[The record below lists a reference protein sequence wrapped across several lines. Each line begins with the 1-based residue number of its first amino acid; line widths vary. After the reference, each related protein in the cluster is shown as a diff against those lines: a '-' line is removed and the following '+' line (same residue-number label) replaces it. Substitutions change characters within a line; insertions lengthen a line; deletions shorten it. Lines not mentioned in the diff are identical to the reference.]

1 MKQTT
6 KSNQREEQAVNSQS
20 RREFV
25 QKTSLAAGALFTVP
39 TALESMAYVYGE
51 KKLKLAVVG
60 CGGRGSGAVVQAL
73 TADENVELVAMAD
86 AFADRIENSL
96 KGIQEHFEG
105 EKKINVKE
113 KHRFVG
119 FDAYKMAIDMADVV
133 ILTTPPGFR
142 PYHFEYAISQDK
154 HVFMEK
160 PVATDPVGI
169 RKVLETAKIAKQK
182 KLNVVVGL
190 QRHYQSKYIDLKK
203 RVDNGAIGKI
213 TGGQVYWNSSGVWVR
228 ERQPGQTELE
238 YQMRNWYYF
247 NWLCGDHILEQHIHN
262 IDVANWFIGEYP
274 ISAQGMGGRQ
284 VRNGIDHGE
293 IFDHHFVE
301 FTYASGAVI
310 SSQCRHIPGT
320 MNRVDEVFQGS
331 KGSLEIGKGAM
342 VDLNG
347 NEIYNYGKDNNDP
360 NPYQV
365 EHDRLFAS
373 IRNGGVIADAENGA
387 MSTLTAI
394 LGRMATYSGDKIT
407 LEQVLNSDHQIM
419 PAEVDWNTTPPS
431 LPDTDGHYPIPTPGK
446 TKYF

>member
-1 MKQTT
+1 MKNKDTLKNYET
-6 KSNQREEQAVNSQS
+6 S
-20 RREFV
+20 RRSFV
-25 QKTSLAAGALFTVP
+25 QKTALATSGLLTVP
-39 TALESMAYVYGE
+39 LTVEAMANVYGA
-51 KKLKLAVVG
+51 KKLKLALIG
-60 CGGRGSGAVVQAL
+60 CGGRGSGAAVQAL

-86 AFADRIENSL
+86 AFADRIEKSL
-96 KGIQEHFEG
+96 NGIKDHFDG
-105 EKKINVKE
+105 KKKIEVKE
-113 KHRFVG
+113 KNRFVG
-119 FDAYKMAIDMADVV
+119 FDAYKKAIDLADVV

-142 PYHFEYAISQDK
+142 PYHFEYAIANDK

-169 RKVLETAKIAKQK
+169 RKVLATAKIAKAK

-190 QRHYQSKYIDLKK
+190 QRHYQTKYIDIKQ
-203 RVDNGAIGKI
+203 RIDQGAIGKI
-213 TGGQVYWNSSGVWVR
+213 RSGQVYWNDAGVWVKK
-228 ERQPGQTELE
+228 RQAGQSELE

-262 IDVANWFIGEYP
+262 IDVANWFIGDYP
-274 ISAQGMGGRQ
+274 VSAQGMGGRQ
-284 VRNGIDHGE
+284 VRTGKDHGE

-320 MNRVDEVFQGS
+320 MRRVDEVFQGTQ
-331 KGSLEIGKGAM
+331 GSVEIGKGLIT
-342 VDLNG
+342 DLEG
-347 NEIYNYGKDNNDP
+347 NSQYKYPRKWGEDS

-394 LGRMATYSGDKIT
+394 LGRMATYTGKKIT
-407 LEQVLNSDHQIM
+407 LEEALNSELHLM
-419 PAEVDWNTTPPS
+419 PETVTWDSTPPS
-431 LPDTDGHYPIPTPGK
+431 VPDSEGNYPIPTPGK
-446 TKYF
+446 TKMI